1 MLNINTDKLIE
12 ILKNLLSFIGGYFTA
27 KREEKID
34 NLEKELDIKEKQE
47 EIKKEVLTREEVYDV
62 KTW

>member
-12 ILKNLLSFIGGYFTA
+12 ILKNLLSFVGGYFTA

-62 KTW
+62 KNW